1 MAVKTVTTEERI
13 GRVGQRRQVVIP
25 REMLETLHIREGDF
39 VAFRKQADG
48 VLIKAKRV
56 VDPDDILTPDERA
69 LIAKARPEM
78 RAGKYIPLARLEYD
92 LAHKRSPRRRKTA

>member
-1 MAVKTVTTEERI
+1 
-13 GRVGQRRQVVIP
+13 VVIP

-69 LIAKARPEM
+69 LIAKAR
-78 RAGKYIPLARLEYD
+78 
-92 LAHKRSPRRRKTA
+92 RRKTA